1 MTARPSRIGLARL
14 RQGLYR
20 FIAAG
25 LLPPDQERIAALASA
40 IAVIETSVIDG
51 FAFATWWRPLG
62 AVLDGP
68 PSVGDLEADYVRLFE
83 AGVSEPPCPLVES
96 AYLPLPRGPGAF
108 LVDLD
113 REYRRFGLA
122 ANPLVSLPVDH
133 AVLQLEAMAALCAR
147 EDEATDRGED
157 AEARRVLGEEE
168 RFLERHLARWFPVM
182 ARRGAMVA
190 GGGFYGTLL
199 TAARAFV
206 HHDRH
211 LVATLAADRGLA
223 RDRRLEAVR

>member
-1 MTARPSRIGLARL
+1 MTARPSQIGLARL

-25 LLPPDQERIAALASA
+25 LLPADRERITALASA
-40 IAVIETSVIDG
+40 MAVIERSGIDG
-51 FAFATWWRPLG
+51 FAFATWWRPLA
-62 AVLDGP
+62 AVLADP
-68 PSVGDLEADYVRLFE
+68 PSIDVLEADYVRLFE
-83 AGVSEPPCPLVES
+83 TGMSEPPCPLVES

-113 REYRRFGLA
+113 REYRRLGLA

-133 AVLQLEAMAALCAR
+133 AVLQLEAMAVLCAR
-147 EDEATDRGED
+147 EDEAIDRGED
-157 AEARRVLGEEE
+157 AEAMRVLGEER

-182 ARRGAMVA
+182 SRRGAMVA
-190 GGGFYGTLL
+190 GNGFYGTLL

-206 HHDRH
+206 RHDQE
-211 LVATLAADRGLA
+211 LVATLAADRGL
-223 RDRRLEAVR
+223 EAVR